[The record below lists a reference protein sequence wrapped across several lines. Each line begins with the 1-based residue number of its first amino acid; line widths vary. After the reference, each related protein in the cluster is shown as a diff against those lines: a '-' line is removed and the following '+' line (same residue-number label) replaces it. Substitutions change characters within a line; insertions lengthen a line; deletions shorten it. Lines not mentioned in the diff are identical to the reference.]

1 MIEDDRETDADRW
14 NTFALSIYIAN
25 STNVR
30 TVEDI
35 CGRRRRYT
43 SNSLPIEYTNNNK
56 CDMYII
62 FVPIVYQLSILI
74 KINVTSIFI
83 IFVVVDV

>member
-83 IFVVVDV
+83 IFVVDV